1 MRICLE
7 SAGLNSTF
15 SARRFSRDRRDG
27 LPPPAAAHRRCR
39 PHLGNRTGRGELEPL
54 ATKGGFGFGSLPK
67 ACPERSLARMAR
79 LPEERGDFSEESPL
93 VSEALAVAS
102 AFCIALSAMLLAE
115 LSGRMGLLRL
125 ARWQLTSAFLMTGVA
140 SALLGGWRSVDL
152 WQVQLL
158 AASSLFGI
166 VIASTTYFASIYA
179 AGPRMAA
186 LLFSLTSPFALA
198 LGYVTLGET
207 ISRQQALGVGLVLGG
222 VLIAVGLPRASVAR
236 VRGAFGG
243 SRQQSWL
250 GIALGIVTA
259 FGQALGN
266 LLARP
271 AMTSGVEPFT
281 AMAIRSGLAAVVF
294 IGLAALPFGRSDEA
308 RSLRDIGLSLAAA
321 FFGTCLGMS
330 LLMAALKSGEVGL
343 VSTLSA
349 LTPVMILPMVWVRS
363 GERPPANGWAG
374 ALLAVVGTALISLT

>member
-1 MRICLE
+1 M
-7 SAGLNSTF
+7 
-15 SARRFSRDRRDG
+15 
-27 LPPPAAAHRRCR
+27 
-39 PHLGNRTGRGELEPL
+39 
-54 ATKGGFGFGSLPK
+54 
-67 ACPERSLARMAR
+67 
-79 LPEERGDFSEESPL
+79 
-93 VSEALAVAS
+93 SEALAVAS
-102 AFCIALSAMLLAE
+102 ATCIALSAMFLAE
-115 LSGRMGLLRL
+115 LNGRVGLLRL
-125 ARWQLTSAFLMTGVA
+125 ARWQLTSAFLMTSVA
-140 SALLGGWRSVDL
+140 SALLGGWRSVEL

-166 VIASTTYFASIYA
+166 VIASTTYFASVYA

-198 LGYVTLGET
+198 LGYIALGET
-207 ISRQQALGVGLVLGG
+207 INRQQALGVGLVLGG
-222 VLIAVGLPRASVAR
+222 VLIAVGAPRASAAR
-236 VRGAFGG
+236 VRGARASQGYP
-243 SRQQSWL
+243 SWV

-259 FGQALGN
+259 FGQAIGN

-271 AMTSGVEPFT
+271 TMASGVEPFT

-294 IGLAALPFGRSDEA
+294 LGLAALPFGRSDEA
-308 RSLRDIGLSLAAA
+308 RSIRDLGLSLAAA

-343 VSTLSA
+343 VSTFSS

-374 ALLAVVGTALISLT
+374 ALLAVAGTALISLT